1 MPHNMETYLSQ
12 KIQELAHLPE
22 LNSEIKYTWPGW
34 NIDFVET
41 AITTLYFL
49 LF

>member
-1 MPHNMETYLSQ
+1 METYLSQ
-12 KIQELAHLPE
+12 KKVQKELAHLPE
-22 LNSEIKYTWPGW
+22 LNGEMKYTWLGW
-34 NIDFVET
+34 IIDFPEA